1 MNNKKTNNYSPLSA
15 MFVTVTAKE
24 IIIVVVVVVVIINCN
39 YTVSST

>member
-15 MFVTVTAKE
+15 MFITVTAKE
-24 IIIVVVVVVVIINCN
+24 IIVVVVVVVVINCN

>member
-1 MNNKKTNNYSPLSA
+1 MNNKKTNNYAPLSA

-24 IIIVVVVVVVIINCN
+24 IIVVVVVINCN